1 MKRKRGPSY
10 RWREGAQVPTRPTT
24 PIKIMAAPT
33 FALGV
38 ADVRAGGRCFHPNYD
53 QWSTN
58 EQWAYERGR
67 AWAVTAPRNVPLKMA
82 GKINPDALRWFRGEI
97 I

>member
-1 MKRKRGPSY
+1 
-10 RWREGAQVPTRPTT
+10 VPTRLTT
-24 PIKIMAAPT
+24 PIEIMARST

-38 ADVRAGGRCFHPNYD
+38 ADVRAGRRCFHPNYD

-67 AWAVTAPRNVPLKMA
+67 AWAVIAPRNVQLKMS
-82 GKINPDALRWFRGEI
+82 GKINPDALRWFTGEI